1 MPPETKSKLTK
12 KEIALKK
19 SATAKARLEKI
30 KSDPDLLA
38 AHKEKERQK
47 YLRKKEKGQ
56 RKIKEAERRRRHQ
69 RKLRNKALNEK
80 DAIIAKLKRK
90 LNTQQKKYNR
100 LKQTI
105 KQAEAVTPKSK
116 IEQMIID
123 PSQSK
128 ELVKKALFGEV
139 MQEQIGKNYYLKAA
153 TRQEKSCYKK
163 LLSGPTAD
171 KYKLWRLGSSAITYK
186 RLGYNKSRTETKGQR
201 NTVVQ
206 RFYEDDS
213 NSRNAAGKKECITR
227 NSIKK
232 QKRYLLDSLRNL
244 HKKFL
249 QTNCFTIG
257 YSLFCRLRPFWVVP
271 PKLTDRDTCA
281 CIVHENIDLKLS
293 ALKHCKI
300 LGFSN
305 YQSVLQIVCCDRYAE
320 TCLLRKCNS
329 CSLKTLPYAEFDNR
343 ENISVK
349 QWSHGRETI
358 IDQKTKKE
366 RYVTKYKK
374 ETKSMKPR
382 DLVMQLEIDL
392 QKLFQ
397 HEVNIVH
404 QYQSIKLLKQ
414 SLTDNDAIIHMDF
427 SENFNTKCNQE
438 IQAYHFGGSR
448 TQISMHTVIVYT
460 KASTTSHCTIS
471 LNLAHNVGAIWAHLT
486 PVLISLP
493 STVQNLHFLSDGP
506 VTQYRNKAMF
516 FMLACKMQEFYP
528 NVTAFS
534 WNYHEAGHG
543 KGAPDGVGATCKRT
557 ADKVIAQKTDITDLY
572 GFADVLRENCSG
584 IKISVIEEAD
594 IEGMNNLIKE
604 NESNL
609 KSFKGTLMVH
619 QVTSHIHQP
628 NRLVMTSLSCFCS
641 ITCNHYTLGSL
652 EYRNKSNHLDV
663 AVSTDS
669 EDDVPLEK
677 LRRGEATHASTSD
690 SNYPA
695 VSHVSTDSEDDVPL
709 QKLRRIKATHA
720 STSNPHRLE
729 VSDVYTDSEDDVP
742 LQNLLNHLK
751 YKI

>member
-1 MPPETKSKLTK
+1 
-12 KEIALKK
+12 
-19 SATAKARLEKI
+19 
-30 KSDPDLLA
+30 
-38 AHKEKERQK
+38 
-47 YLRKKEKGQ
+47 
-56 RKIKEAERRRRHQ
+56 
-69 RKLRNKALNEK
+69 
-80 DAIIAKLKRK
+80 
-90 LNTQQKKYNR
+90 
-100 LKQTI
+100 
-105 KQAEAVTPKSK
+105 
-116 IEQMIID
+116 MIID

-186 RLGYNKSRTETKGQR
+186 RLGYNKSRTETK
-201 NTVVQ
+201 
-206 RFYEDDS
+206 
-213 NSRNAAGKKECITR
+213 
-227 NSIKK
+227 
-232 QKRYLLDSLRNL
+232 
-244 HKKFL
+244 
-249 QTNCFTIG
+249 G

-397 HEVNIVH
+397 HE
-404 QYQSIKLLKQ
+404 QSIKLLKQ

>member
-1 MPPETKSKLTK
+1 
-12 KEIALKK
+12 
-19 SATAKARLEKI
+19 
-30 KSDPDLLA
+30 
-38 AHKEKERQK
+38 
-47 YLRKKEKGQ
+47 
-56 RKIKEAERRRRHQ
+56 
-69 RKLRNKALNEK
+69 
-80 DAIIAKLKRK
+80 
-90 LNTQQKKYNR
+90 
-100 LKQTI
+100 
-105 KQAEAVTPKSK
+105 
-116 IEQMIID
+116 MIID

-206 RFYEDDS
+206 RFYE
-213 NSRNAAGKKECITR
+213 
-227 NSIKK
+227 
-232 QKRYLLDSLRNL
+232 
-244 HKKFL
+244 
-249 QTNCFTIG
+249 
-257 YSLFCRLRPFWVVP
+257 
-271 PKLTDRDTCA
+271 
-281 CIVHENIDLKLS
+281 
-293 ALKHCKI
+293 
-300 LGFSN
+300 
-305 YQSVLQIVCCDRYAE
+305 
-320 TCLLRKCNS
+320 
-329 CSLKTLPYAEFDNR
+329 
-343 ENISVK
+343 
-349 QWSHGRETI
+349 
-358 IDQKTKKE
+358 
-366 RYVTKYKK
+366 
-374 ETKSMKPR
+374 
-382 DLVMQLEIDL
+382 
-392 QKLFQ
+392 
-397 HEVNIVH
+397 
-404 QYQSIKLLKQ
+404 
-414 SLTDNDAIIHMDF
+414 
-427 SENFNTKCNQE
+427 
-438 IQAYHFGGSR
+438 
-448 TQISMHTVIVYT
+448 
-460 KASTTSHCTIS
+460 
-471 LNLAHNVGAIWAHLT
+471 AHNVGAIWAHLT